1 MQAKVLAVNESNDKH
16 DCFARISESKCNAL
30 QKKECKNCSFYKP
43 KSEVPNYKSLLD
55 KDLIYKKGKN

>member
-1 MQAKVLAVNESNDKH
+1 MINM
-16 DCFARISESKCNAL
+16 IAL
-30 QKKECKNCSFYKP
+30 LEYQKANVMHYKKKECKNCSFYKP